1 MRSLLT
7 GIWVSVFGW
16 PDGIESFSRGQDA
29 PAPITKKVAQPDTAV
44 FSASVFFELIRQN
57 HPIVKQA
64 GLFGEEARQVLVQA
78 RGAFD
83 PKLVTHYDRKKF
95 GRDLYFDHWQNKLAV
110 PLWPGGVDL
119 NVSYDRNSNRGRY
132 INPEERTPP
141 SGLTGV
147 GLSVPI
153 GQGLLIDVR
162 RNTVRQARLAGDLAE
177 ADRLKLVN
185 KTLFEAAKTYW
196 EWFFAHQQRR
206 LLTEGHALA
215 DRRFR
220 ALRERTLLGDAAAID
235 TTEALITVQDR
246 LVQRQ
251 QAEVEE
257 QNARLLVGTF
267 LWNDANQPVELPA
280 TARPQEPSLAL
291 PNETTFQ
298 TLLDRA
304 ADQHPDL
311 LKLAAKSQQLTL
323 EERFRRAMIQ
333 PQISLSASLLS
344 ETPNPDVRYDWSS
357 YYALHPQ
364 NHKISVDMVLPLFLR
379 KERGKLRETQ
389 IKNQQLVLERQQTG
403 RDISNTV
410 QSAYNQLQTL
420 ARQVAVQQQTID
432 NQRVLLRAEQQKFE
446 LGESSLFLVNARE
459 TKLID
464 LQVKGEELKTKYQK
478 AVAEL
483 YFVAGTVQ

>member
-1 MRSLLT
+1 MRSVLI
-7 GIWVSVFGW
+7 GIWVLALSWPWSVQAQV
-16 PDGIESFSRGQDA
+16 SA
-29 PAPITKKVAQPDTAV
+29 TTQPDTAV

-64 GLFGEEARQVLVQA
+64 GLYGEAARQVLLQA

-83 PKLVTHYDRKKF
+83 PKLVSHYDRKDF
-95 GRDLYFDHWQNKLAV
+95 GRELYYDHWQNKLAV

-119 NVSYDRNSNRGRY
+119 HVSYDRNGNRGKY

-147 GLSVPI
+147 GVSVPI
-153 GQGLLIDVR
+153 GQGLLIDAR
-162 RNTVRQARLAGDLAE
+162 RNDLRQARLLGDLAE
-177 ADRLKLVN
+177 ADRLKLLN
-185 KTLFEAAKTYW
+185 KVLFDAAKTYW
-196 EWFFAHQQRR
+196 EWFFTHQQRR
-206 LLTEGHALA
+206 LLTEGYNLA
-215 DRRFR
+215 ESRFA
-220 ALRERTLLGDAAAID
+220 ALRERALLGESAVID

-257 QNARLLVGTF
+257 QNARLVVSTF
-267 LWNDANQPVELPA
+267 LWNDANQPVELPP
-280 TARPQEPSLAL
+280 TAVPQQPFMT
-291 PNETTFQ
+291 PPDDDTFQ

-304 ADQHPDL
+304 ADQHPEL
-311 LKLAAKSQQLTL
+311 LRLTVRNQQLTI

-333 PQISLSASLLS
+333 PQIMFNASLLS
-344 ETPNPDVRYDWSS
+344 QTPDPDVRYNWNS
-357 YYALHPQ
+357 YYAFSPQ
-364 NHKISVDMVLPLFLR
+364 NHKISVDMIFPLFLR

-389 IKNQQLVLERQQTG
+389 IKNQQIVLERQQVR
-403 RDISNTV
+403 RDITNTV
-410 QSAYNQLQTL
+410 QSAYNQLLAL
-420 ARQVAVQQQTID
+420 ARQVNTQQQTII
-432 NQRVLLRAEQQKFE
+432 NQQILLRAEQQKFE

-478 AVAEL
+478 AIAEL
-483 YFVAGTVQ
+483 YFVAGTAQ